1 MSEYRQAVVI
11 KSTDGKNPVEK
22 TIHELEKQ
30 ADKGRV
36 EQLRKR
42 FTNLKNKPIKVG

>member
-36 EQLRKR
+36 EFGVDIEIERIELEDD
-42 FTNLKNKPIKVG
+42 